1 MRYLCL
7 NCEERFE
14 HEEGKGKLRCPKCL
28 RVTGLEKIESP
39 AVQTAQA
46 AKNPY
51 LVPGLIAVALAAVV
65 GGYAVWHSNA
75 PEQVGDEIPM
85 RPLSEDT
92 LRGHLRRLRAE
103 AGELRGLLVA
113 NEAIEGFATRAVQ
126 GRDDTMELA
135 EGVQEAL
142 RQRASER
149 HFVRWS
155 LGVPRD
161 TAPGTAAEA
170 YEDMREAGGA
180 ARLYPIELAAVAVAA
195 LRSRG
200 VSAMVAEL
208 YRFPGDGAPPD
219 PSGQLGYYGVAVYE
233 GEPGEGSPRLFDPW
247 GGHEVAPQE
256 GDFRVLNDVEAVGAA
271 VNVRALHLLVREN
284 DPERALETSSQAIRL
299 CPRSPAVR
307 AVRGAIL
314 LVAGNPNE
322 ALAELE
328 SAQQIRADGPRR
340 NLIAGLY
347 MAREDLESAQREAS
361 AALEEFPDYAHAHA
375 TLAAIHM
382 ANSEPDLARTELE
395 AAERADPDLHI
406 LPSLRASFFAAQGD
420 LDRAV
425 TEIRR
430 AVELNPDFNTR
441 LAAAQ
446 IYRQAGRYDDMR
458 REANAVLELVP
469 EARRAPLR
477 ELLSRRLGSTAFED
491 PDEEPITD
499 EELAAIEAEGAGEL
513 TLRAPALAQPAAPAG
528 GDEAD
533 EALEDEAPDDE
544 AEGSP
549 GAAGNDGPALMLG
562 DRNRFSLGGGSLS
575 LQ

>member
-14 HEEGKGKLRCPKCL
+14 HEEGKGKLRCPKCM
-28 RVTGLEKIESP
+28 RVTGLEKIESA

-51 LVPGLIAVALAAVV
+51 LVPGLVAVALAAIV
-65 GGYAVWHSNA
+65 GVYAVWRSNA

-85 RPLSEDT
+85 APLSEDT
-92 LRGHLRRLRAE
+92 LQGHLRRLRAD

-113 NEAIEGFATRAVQ
+113 NDAIEGFATRAAQ
-126 GRDDTMELA
+126 GRDDTMDIA
-135 EGVQEAL
+135 EGVQEAM
-142 RQRASER
+142 RAKASER
-149 HFVRWS
+149 NFVRWS

-180 ARLYPIELAAVAVAA
+180 AHLYPIEVAAIAVAA

-200 VSAMVAEL
+200 VSAMVAEIH
-208 YRFPGDGAPPD
+208 RFPGDGAPPD
-219 PSGQLGYYGVAVYE
+219 PSGQMGYYGVAVYE
-233 GEPGEGSPRLFDPW
+233 DEPGEGTPHLFDPW
-247 GGHEVAPQE
+247 GGHESAPE
-256 GDFRVLNDVEAVGAA
+256 EDDYRVLNDVEAVGAA

-382 ANSEPDLARTELE
+382 ANSEPDLARAELE
-395 AAERADPDLHI
+395 AAEHADGDLYI
-406 LPSLRASFFAAQGD
+406 LPSLRASFYAAQGD
-420 LDRAV
+420 LERAV
-425 TEIRR
+425 TEIQH

-446 IYRQAGRYDDMR
+446 IYRQAGPLR
-458 REANAVLELVP
+458 RHASRSERRARARARGAPRAAARAALAAPGLHRVRGSRRGADHRRG
-469 EARRAPLR
+469 ARRDRGRGLGRADAAR
-477 ELLSRRLGSTAFED
+477 ARARGTDHASGRGRSARRR
-491 PDEEPITD
+491 
-499 EELAAIEAEGAGEL
+499 GARRRVARRRG
-513 TLRAPALAQPAAPAG
+513 RG
-528 GDEAD
+528 H
-533 EALEDEAPDDE
+533 
-544 AEGSP
+544 
-549 GAAGNDGPALMLG
+549 
-562 DRNRFSLGGGSLS
+562 R
-575 LQ
+575 